1 MGKLLAL
8 DRDRALRPLA
18 LQDPAAGP
26 LLGAMDEPTRM
37 GSWHFVDDDGRV
49 TSGGRAFGPLLAHLP
64 AGRALARLADRGYDA
79 VAGRRSL
86 WGRLISGP
94 AKQRARDRIAARQR

>member
-26 LLGAMDEPTRM
+26 LLGAMDEATRM

-64 AGRALARLADRGYDA
+64 AGRALARLADRGSKPSP
-79 VAGRRSL
+79 VAARCA
-86 WGRLISGP
+86 GRLIPGA
-94 AKQRARDRIAARQR
+94 AKQRARDRIAERQR